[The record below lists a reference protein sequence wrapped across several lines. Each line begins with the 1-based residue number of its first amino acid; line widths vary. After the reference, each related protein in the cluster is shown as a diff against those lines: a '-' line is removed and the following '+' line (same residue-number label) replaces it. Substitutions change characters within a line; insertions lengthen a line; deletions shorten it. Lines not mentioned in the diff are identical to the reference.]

1 MSVEDVV
8 RVKEHSLLAYL
19 KRAEVNSEW
28 VLDIFVKEKKKTKLI
43 TKQKQMMLDGWCDK
57 PLHKQCSS
65 RTGEKG
71 MSCWRW

>member
-1 MSVEDVV
+1 M

-57 PLHKQCSS
+57 PLHKQYPS